1 VDWLEPLPDAARMR
15 AWDTWAIEQ
24 QGIASLE
31 LMERAGLGL
40 ARVVEDVAP
49 HGTVAVVCGRGNNGG
64 DGYVA
69 ARHLRDAGREVA
81 VLAMP
86 GDPAPDAAEMARRLP
101 GRGAVGFDPAHLEGA
116 AVVVDALL
124 GTGFEGAPREP
135 VAGAIAAMGGHRV
148 VAADVPSGV
157 NASTGEVE
165 GAAVRA
171 VATASFH
178 AGKLGLWVHPG
189 KAHAGEVRVI
199 DIGIPAGAPGTA
211 GAGLIGPAVLDDIP
225 RRDADSTK
233 FSSGNVVVVGGSPGL
248 TGAPV
253 LAALGAMR
261 AGAGYVTVTGPVEPA
276 QRPVEAMYSPDPEA
290 VLGRAD
296 AVVLGPG
303 LGKSDEAFALVRELA
318 ARIEAPL
325 VIDADGLNA
334 LAGRL
339 TQHLAGRRAPTILTP
354 HGGEL
359 ARLLE
364 VGSDGVRAHRLR
376 HARKAAEAAG
386 AIVVLKGDDTL
397 VVSPGGHVAVSP
409 GRAPGLATAGTGDVL
424 AGVIAAMLA
433 RSRTHPV
440 VAACAGVYAHLR
452 AGRIAAE
459 PHGAEGVIAT
469 DVAAALP
476 RALAGR

>member
-1 VDWLEPLPDAARMR
+1 VDWLEPLPDAELMR
-15 AWDTWAIEQ
+15 AWDSWAIEE
-24 QGIASLE
+24 QGVSSLE

-40 ARVVEDVAP
+40 ARVVEDVALS
-49 HGTVAVVCGRGNNGG
+49 GRAAVVCGKGNNGG

-69 ARHLRDAGREVA
+69 ARHLRESGREVA

-86 GDPAPDAAEMARRLP
+86 GDPSPDAAEMASRLP
-101 GRGAVGFDPAHLEGA
+101 GPAAVEFAPEHLEGA

-124 GTGFEGAPREP
+124 GTGFEGSPRDP
-135 VAGAIAAMGGHRV
+135 IKGAIDAMEGHRV

-165 GAAVRA
+165 GVAVRA

-178 AGKLGLWVHPG
+178 AGKPGLWIQPG
-189 KAHAGEVRVI
+189 KARAGEVHVI
-199 DIGIPAGAPGTA
+199 AIGIPPGAPGDA
-211 GAGLIGPAVLDDIP
+211 QAGLIAAGVLSAVP
-225 RRDADSTK
+225 GRHAESTK
-233 FSSGNVVVVGGSPGL
+233 FSSGSVVVVGGSPGL

-261 AGAGYVTVTGPVEPA
+261 AGAGYVTIAGPVEPV
-276 QRPVEAMYSPDPEA
+276 QRPIEVMYTFDPDA
-290 VLGRAD
+290 VLARAD

-303 LGKSDEAFALVRELA
+303 IGKAEEGFGLA
-318 ARIEAPL
+318 RDLSRRVEAPV

-339 TQHLAGRRAPTILTP
+339 EQLTDRSAPTILTP

-359 ARLLE
+359 ARLLGVE
-364 VGSDGVRAHRLR
+364 SDDVRAHRLQR
-376 HARKAAEAAG
+376 AHDAARASR

-397 VVSPGGHVAVSP
+397 VVAPDGRVAVSP

-424 AGVIAAMLA
+424 AGVVAALLA
-433 RSRTHPV
+433 RDPGDPFR
-440 VAACAGVYAHLR
+440 AACAGVYAHLL
-452 AGRIAAE
+452 AGRIAAQ
-459 PHGAEGVIAT
+459 PHGPDGVIAS

-476 RALAGR
+476 RAFAAR